1 MKVRRFAGVSARERD
16 LVVRLTKRCLRELCK
31 KEHELPTSF
40 TEACEALTLTVK
52 ARGERSSGCRRGI
65 TIDVS
70 AYRSGARTLLE
81 YPAFAS
87 DRVIGSRV
95 DAEPIAV
102 LWGTVAHEVSHFVQ
116 YRYGPDTRWL
126 TKTYRRAHG
135 EGFRDI
141 YRILR
146 ARVVNPFLES
156 GSSDGVSVGLSASA
170 MAS

>member
-1 MKVRRFAGVSARERD
+1 M
-16 LVVRLTKRCLRELCK
+16 VVRLTKRCLRELCK

>member
-1 MKVRRFAGVSARERD
+1 MRRFAGVSARERD

>member
-16 LVVRLTKRCLRELCK
+16 LVVRMTKRCLRELCK
-31 KEHELPTSF
+31 KEHELPASYA
-40 TEACEALTLTVK
+40 EACEALTLTVK
-52 ARGERSSGCRRGI
+52 ARSERSSGCRKGI

-70 AYRSGARTLLE
+70 AYRAGARTLLE

-87 DRVIGSRV
+87 DRLIGSRV

-102 LWGTVAHEVSHFVQ
+102 LWGTVAHEVSHFIQ

-126 TKTYRRAHG
+126 AKTYRRAHG

-146 ARVVNPFLES
+146 ARVVNPLLGVES
-156 GSSDGVSVGLSASA
+156 GVGTRQSAEL
-170 MAS
+170 